1 VEQFK
6 NPPIQ
11 EALLDIQ
18 VTLPSDVNL
27 ETLKG
32 FHNGIEARF
41 REKQERISWQPGF
54 QIFVLA
60 AQWEQDTMFEPSP
73 WRIGRSPD
81 LSANYRP
88 RLARSSADPL
98 PAGP

>member
-1 VEQFK
+1 MHTVEQFK

-41 REKQERISWQPGF
+41 REKQERI
-54 QIFVLA
+54 
-60 AQWEQDTMFEPSP
+60 
-73 WRIGRSPD
+73 
-81 LSANYRP
+81 
-88 RLARSSADPL
+88 
-98 PAGP
+98 